1 MSALLWRTV
10 MAVQFPLDKLEGD
23 ATSVFHIAI
32 DGRLR
37 TNPPV
42 HERTLGCFLEYVAI
56 KLPIRRML
64 KSLSL
69 ADIAVEVR
77 KAIQKADEEFTDDVT
92 VLVEKVEDVDRLVPT
107 AFLDVPGFNCVQSSW
122 INFALYGLDWGN
134 ALGRK
139 IEAVRSPDVGVLN
152 GLQIVLPVLPD
163 DGLEVLMGV
172 AESCI
177 GRLMHDPLWTR
188 FAEVK

>member
-1 MSALLWRTV
+1 

-23 ATSVFHIAI
+23 PTSVFNIAI

-37 TNPPV
+37 TNPQV

-77 KAIQKADEEFTDDVT
+77 KAIQKADKEFTDDVT
-92 VLVEKVEDVDRLVPT
+92 ALVEKVEDVDRLVPT

-122 INFALYGLDWGN
+122 ISFALYDLDWGN

-139 IEAVRSPDVGVLN
+139 IKAVRSPDVGVLN

-163 DGLEVLMGV
+163 GGLEVLMGV
-172 AESCI
+172 EESCI
-177 GRLMHDPLWTR
+177 DRLMHDPLWTR
-188 FAEVK
+188 FAEAK